1 MKTFKA
7 DLHIHTVLSPCGDVE
22 MSPVNIVKKACEM
35 GLDIIGI
42 TDHNSTLNCK
52 VVQEIGLKNDLFVLM
67 GVEINTKEEIHCLA
81 FFKNN
86 EALSEFQKYLNAHLA
101 NIPNDVQKFGYQLVV
116 NENEEVLEEIEPL
129 LITAIN
135 QNINEVAQKVHQ
147 LNGVFIPAH
156 IDKYRNSIISQLG
169 FIPQDLEIDAIEISQ
184 NHQKNPNIK
193 TLLNN
198 ISKPIIT
205 SSDAHYINQ
214 IGSVFSIFKMKE
226 KSFSEIRKAFKNID
240 GRTIESI

>member
-52 VVQEIGLKNDLFVLM
+52 VVQEVGLKNDLFVLM

-81 FFKNN
+81 FFENN
-86 EALSEFQKYLNAHLA
+86 EALSEFQQYLNVHLA

-116 NENEEVLEEIEPL
+116 NEKEEVLEEIEPL
-129 LITAIN
+129 LISALY
-135 QNINEVAQKVHQ
+135 QNINEVSQKVHQ
-147 LNGVFIPAH
+147 LNGIFIPAH

-184 NHQKNPNIK
+184 NHQKNPNIEN
-193 TLLNN
+193 LLNN

-205 SSDAHYINQ
+205 SSDAHYIDQ

-226 KSFSEIRKAFKNID
+226 KSFPEIRKAFKNID
-240 GRTIESI
+240 GRSIINL